1 MTQIR
6 SEYVSVGLPR
16 PMLRRGLS
24 TKGQRLSPI
33 AQAQQ
38 KPSITVL
45 GGGVIGLTSALRIK
59 QQYPDASV
67 TIIGEKIATETTSE
81 GAGGL
86 WKPFALTGT
95 PDSLV
100 NAWGKETLDHYMG
113 IYLSP
118 DAPKAG
124 IVLTSA
130 YELFQEKVD
139 DPAWATLV
147 PQFRHLTE
155 EEIAFYD
162 HSGTHVHGIAYTTI
176 IAEGRL
182 YMQWV
187 LSKLMEAGNV
197 DIVRKRIERVSEIG
211 GAQVVINCTGLGA
224 RELFNDQSMYGI
236 RGHVLRVRAPWVR
249 HHVESHSLDASKP
262 AYIIPNT
269 DTVVLGGTKVPG
281 DEDTTS
287 TEEERQEIF
296 DRCQAIVPS
305 LSSAEILSSWVGLR
319 PGRNGIRLEAEM
331 LDGTNIPV
339 IHNYGHGGSGLTLAW
354 GCAGNVLKLLQQHL

>member
-6 SEYVSVGLPR
+6 FEYVSVGLPR

-24 TKGQRLSPI
+24 TKGQRLSTI

-197 DIVRKRIERVSEIG
+197 DIVHKRIEHVSEID

-287 TEEERQEIF
+287 TEEERKEIF

>member
-1 MTQIR
+1 
-6 SEYVSVGLPR
+6 
-16 PMLRRGLS
+16 MLRRGLS
-24 TKGQRLSPI
+24 TKGQRLSTI

-162 HSGTHVHGIAYTTI
+162 HSG
-176 IAEGRL
+176 
-182 YMQWV
+182 
-187 LSKLMEAGNV
+187 NV
-197 DIVRKRIERVSEIG
+197 DIVRKRIEHVSEIG

-281 DEDTTS
+281 TRIQPRQKKK
-287 TEEERQEIF
+287 ERRFLI
-296 DRCQAIVPS
+296 DAKP
-305 LSSAEILSSWVGLR
+305 
-319 PGRNGIRLEAEM
+319 
-331 LDGTNIPV
+331 
-339 IHNYGHGGSGLTLAW
+339 
-354 GCAGNVLKLLQQHL
+354 